1 MILAPTKKPSP
12 LTKPAAMQ
20 HLIEQPAEHI
30 AITETTMATLRKG
43 RVIGTSSSGPSRQ
56 TSDKPGSGAP
66 PHTFSARNRCNSS
79 SRRPACAPLILG
91 QSMSARWVAQ
101 QVAFPLSRHYTVIND
116 SLPLSAPLRL
126 TGSTASKP
134 PLRLTSRMTVD
145 AGAPAATRFTDSSD
159 QLDLFALS
167 LG

>member
-30 AITETTMATLRKG
+30 AITETTVTTLRKG

-79 SRRPACAPLILG
+79 SRRPACTPLILG

-101 QVAFPLSRHYTVIND
+101 QVAFPLSRHYTVINH
-116 SLPLSAPLRL
+116 SWPLSAPFRL

-134 PLRLTSRMTVD
+134 PITADLANDS
-145 AGAPAATRFTDSSD
+145 GCGCPAATRFTDSSD
-159 QLDLFALS
+159 QLDLLAPS